1 MQPQSSEIT
10 NKTNQTQD
18 TTVQIQLFKKLVPEM
33 ANIALKRDM
42 KYALKVA

>member
-1 MQPQSSEIT
+1 MQASTNEIHNKNQNDT
-10 NKTNQTQD
+10 NTD
-18 TTVQIQLFKKLVPEM
+18 TTVQIQLSSEM

>member
-10 NKTNQTQD
+10 NKTNNQD